1 MACTTNAMSE
11 KLSPGAV
18 ITARKYATITGD
30 SVTVPAQTRL
40 THLQF
45 RRFAGC
51 PICHLHLRSFATRHR
66 EVAEAGINEV
76 VFFHSPASAL
86 EGYHALLPFAV
97 VADPERNVYREF
109 GVDAGM
115 RALAHPRAM
124 KTAFK
129 GYANVLGH
137 RDDPDNAGVGGGDGS
152 THLSLP
158 ADFFILPDG
167 TVAAAHY
174 GRHADDQW
182 TVDEVLELGRTSAG
196 GGTR

>member
-1 MACTTNAMSE
+1 MSE
-11 KLSPGAV
+11 KLSPGSV
-18 ITARKYATITGD
+18 ITTRKYATITGD
-30 SVTVPAQTRL
+30 SVTVPAPKRL

-51 PICHLHLRSFATRHR
+51 PICHLHLRSFATRHH
-66 EVAEAGINEV
+66 ELAEAGIDEV

-86 EGYHALLPFAV
+86 QGYQALLPFTV
-97 VADPERNVYREF
+97 VADPERVVYREF
-109 GVDAGM
+109 GVDEGV

-124 KTAFK
+124 RTALK
-129 GYANVLGH
+129 GYANVLGR

-182 TVDEVLELGRTSAG
+182 TVDEVLEFGRAAAG
-196 GGTR
+196 GSAR